1 MRTIVF
7 DSSCLID
14 MHKGRL
20 LISMLNLP
28 YNFQIPE
35 VMFKDELLSIPPA
48 KKNNLRKHGL
58 KVVDLSEESIVRVC
72 KYFKRNEI
80 YANLV
85 FKRV

>member
-1 MRTIVF
+1 MRTIVT

-35 VMFKDELLSIPPA
+35 ILFKDELLSITLA
-48 KKNNLRKHGL
+48 EKRILTKHGL
-58 KVVDLSEESIVRVC
+58 KVVSLSEKSVVRVR
-72 KYFKRNEI
+72 KYFN
-80 YANLV
+80 
-85 FKRV
+85 